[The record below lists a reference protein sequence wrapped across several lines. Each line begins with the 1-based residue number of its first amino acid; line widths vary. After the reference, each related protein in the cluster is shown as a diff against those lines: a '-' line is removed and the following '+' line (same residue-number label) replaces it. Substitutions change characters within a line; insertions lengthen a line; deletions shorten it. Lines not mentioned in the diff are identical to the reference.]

1 MAIPIQFILIFGL
14 SEINEVI
21 GSDFDGYVIF
31 VMFQFDVVRCERD
44 WGNIC
49 EESFAAT
56 SLLLTNSLEKNIL
69 VGRLSGNRLL
79 SEIIARPFIPP

>member
-31 VMFQFDVVRCERD
+31 VMFQFDVVQLRKEI
-44 WGNIC
+44 GVI
-49 EESFAAT
+49 SV
-56 SLLLTNSLEKNIL
+56 K
-69 VGRLSGNRLL
+69 NRLPL
-79 SEIIARPFIPP
+79 LPCC

>member
-1 MAIPIQFILIFGL
+1 MWSVAK
-14 SEINEVI
+14 
-21 GSDFDGYVIF
+21 
-31 VMFQFDVVRCERD
+31 RD

-79 SEIIARPFIPP
+79 SEIIARPFIPPMTMRLSLVFIMSPGIIDGRTNLFCDL